1 MLTHAAC
8 SLCALRAVRKHGARC
23 ADVPSDCRQ
32 VKGLQ
37 TEYGR
42 LSDESKQ
49 NQGGASSDL
58 SSEVQRTKA
67 ALSKAEADRAA
78 AVEKANAAE
87 KARRTAENN
96 ADALLTQT
104 KVSLLHVASV
114 IG

>member
-8 SLCALRAVRKHGARC
+8 SLCALRAFRKHGARC

-42 LSDESKQ
+42 LSDESKH
-49 NQGGASSDL
+49 QGGASSDL

>member
-1 MLTHAAC
+1 MPRSGSSGLLTMEYMLH
-8 SLCALRAVRKHGARC
+8 
-23 ADVPSDCRQ
+23 DRQ

-49 NQGGASSDL
+49 YQGGASTDL
-58 SSEVQRTKA
+58 SSEVQRCKA
-67 ALSKAEADRAA
+67 ALSKAEADRDA
-78 AVEKANAAE
+78 AVEKADAAE

-104 KVSLLHVASV
+104 KVSLLHLTVVAS
-114 IG
+114 IT

>member
-1 MLTHAAC
+1 MLARIARWWPLTAAKM
-8 SLCALRAVRKHGARC
+8 LH
-23 ADVPSDCRQ
+23 DRQ

-49 NQGGASSDL
+49 YQGGASSDL
-58 SSEVQRTKA
+58 SPEVQRCKA
-67 ALSKAEADRAA
+67 ALGKAEADRDA
-78 AVEKANAAE
+78 AVEKADTAE

-104 KVSLLHVASV
+104 KVSVSRITPV
-114 IG
+114 ID